1 MKTIV
6 LLLLVSLFAFTNVAA
21 AQSVA
26 GEWDATLN
34 TPGGARQFK
43 IVFKQDG
50 EKLTGTVKREAGD
63 AALTGTIK
71 GTAVQFSYTVDY
83 NGNALTLTM
92 TTKLDGNTMKG
103 TVSFGGQA
111 EDEFSATRAAVKP
124 DSDDATQ
131 SHNSHTAAHWN
142 LR

>member
-6 LLLLVSLFAFTNVAA
+6 LLLLVSLFAFTKVAA
-21 AQSVA
+21 AQAIA
-26 GEWDATLN
+26 GEWDAAMS
-34 TPGGARQFK
+34 TPGGVRQFK

-63 AALTGTIK
+63 VPLVGTIK

-111 EDEFSATRAAVKP
+111 EDEFSATRAVVKP
-124 DSDDATQ
+124 ENSETR
-131 SHNSHTAAHWN
+131 SHSTHAA
-142 LR
+142 